1 MLQVGGSIPSY
12 SNGEYSNSAT
22 GASFMMV
29 MIAYCLQIIGSIYIV
44 FYAMYA
50 NAYMIVAF
58 VKIAKLDKK
67 EDVKISEP
75 VMANA

>member
-1 MLQVGGSIPSY
+1 ML
-12 SNGEYSNSAT
+12 
-22 GASFMMV
+22 
-29 MIAYCLQIIGSIYIV
+29 
-44 FYAMYA
+44 FYAMYT
-50 NAYMIVAF
+50 NAYLIVAF